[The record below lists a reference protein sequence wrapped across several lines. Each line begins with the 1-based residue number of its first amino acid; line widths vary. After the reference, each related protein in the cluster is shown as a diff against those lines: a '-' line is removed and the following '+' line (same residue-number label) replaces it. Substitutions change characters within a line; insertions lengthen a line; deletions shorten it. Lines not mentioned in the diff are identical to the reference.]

1 MKIQPEFR
9 SLPTS
14 SDHNCF
20 ACSPANA
27 SGLKMTF
34 FTHNDVVFSRVVIPE
49 HLCGWNSV
57 THGGVIS
64 TILDETMSWAA
75 MVLLKRLSF
84 TQTMTVEFKQTV
96 PVGAAMEAEGRV
108 LEVRDNREA
117 VVEGIL
123 TDLEGR
129 VCATSRGS
137 FRIFA
142 PAVAKRLKIV
152 DDNML
157 AWFHG
162 LFDRT
167 NPEAKEKI

>member
-1 MKIQPEFR
+1 MKIQPHFEP
-9 SLPTS
+9 LPTS
-14 SDHNCF
+14 ADHNCF

-27 SGLKMTF
+27 AGLQMAF
-34 FTHNDVVFSRVVIPE
+34 FRHEDRVYSRTTIPA
-49 HLCGWNSV
+49 HLGGWNDV
-57 THGGVIS
+57 THGGVVS

-84 TQTMTVEFKQTV
+84 TRKMTVEFMKTV
-96 PVGAAMEAEGRV
+96 AVGATMEAEGRI
-108 LEVRDNREA
+108 LEVKDSREA

-123 TDLEGR
+123 TDSDNN
-129 VCATSRGS
+129 VCAVSQGT
-137 FRIFA
+137 FRIFS

-152 DDNML
+152 DDKML

-167 NPEAKEKI
+167 